1 MRWLSLFS
9 TSDPLPIFQDSCLSN
24 GGASICHVSSY
35 YPSFSTAVLQTGP
48 LTLGVSWWCALI
60 QCLSTLLICFWLIW
74 WPRFESLRNLR
85 NVRLC
90 LGVSDS
96 AYCNAM
102 VANCSAWLRYFW
114 CAIMSL
120 GICLLIYL
128 SRDKNTEENVAVT
141 KGETPNGWTFLTER
155 FFNGNRKTL
164 WYDSKP
170 ISR

>member
-1 MRWLSLFS
+1 MLTFILYQCVGYLCFQ
-9 TSDPLPIFQDSCLSN
+9 PLTHFQFFRIVVFHD

-48 LTLGVSWWCALI
+48 LTLGVRWWCALI
-60 QCLSTLLICFWLIW
+60 QCLRTLLICFWFIS
-74 WPRFESLRNLR
+74 WPWFESLRNLR

-114 CAIMSL
+114 VAIMSL
-120 GICLLIYL
+120 DICLLIIFITRCKILNKMWL
-128 SRDKNTEENVAVT
+128 SQKAKRPMA
-141 KGETPNGWTFLTER
+141 GR
-155 FFNGNRKTL
+155 F
-164 WYDSKP
+164 
-170 ISR
+170 